1 MHRSMSFRSLLFGEA
16 DVGIVVDG
24 GPDSVFLGDLNLDQI
39 IESVT
44 AGKGEYDLAPFF
56 HQPLRQIDAV
66 VYRQEVFQDLEDRA
80 VYDLM
85 ARFAQAKLVERF
97 TYRAREMRDDRPD
110 YNHYHRARSF
120 LNAVEQYCAAVTS
133 LSSGLAE
140 VELRSRGLLGLREYL
155 ASYVGSAPF
164 TALQAETS
172 RLEAELDA
180 VRYCVL
186 IKGDRITV
194 GPYGEE
200 ADYSEQVTATFERFQ
215 QGAVTNYLPEFR
227 DWNTFAGAGVL
238 HLVAK
243 VYPDLF
249 AALDAFCRQYSDYLD
264 DTIRVLDRELQFY
277 LSYLDYI
284 GPLRRAGLTL
294 SYPRMTTSKEEQVL
308 DTFDLALAAQLTS
321 HERPVV
327 CNDITLTGPER
338 ILVISG
344 PNNGGK
350 TTLARTFGQLHYLA
364 RLGCPVPGRD
374 ARLFLCDQIFTHFE
388 KEEDITTLAG
398 KLQDELN
405 RLKADFDR
413 ATSGSV
419 IILNEVFNSTTA
431 QDALFLSR
439 QILEKVTQLD
449 ALCVCVTFLDELAS
463 LNEKT
468 VSMVA
473 TVVPDDPARRTY
485 KLIRK
490 PAEGRAYAQAIADKY
505 GLTFERLT
513 EELAR

>member
-1 MHRSMSFRSLLFGEA
+1 VLFRSILFGEA
-16 DVGIVVDG
+16 AAWIPADDRTE
-24 GPDSVFLGDLNLDQI
+24 PVFFRDLNLDQI
-39 IESVT
+39 IASVT
-44 AGKGEYDLAPFF
+44 AGKNAYDLTPFF
-56 HQPLRQIDAV
+56 YGPLKEIDAV
-66 VYRQEVFQDLEDRA
+66 VYRQEVFQDLENRD
-80 VYDLM
+80 VHDLM
-85 ARFAQAKLVERF
+85 ACFAQEKLVEHF

-120 LNAVEQYCAAVTS
+120 LNSVEQYCAAVTS
-133 LSSGLAE
+133 LSSGLTE
-140 VELRSRGLLGLREYL
+140 VEVRSRGLLGLRDYL
-155 ASYVGSAPF
+155 ANYVGSDMF

-172 RLEAELDA
+172 RLEDELDA

-186 IKGDRITV
+186 VKGNRITV

-200 ADYSEQVTATFERFQ
+200 ADYGEQVTATFERFQ

-227 DWNTFAGAGVL
+227 DWDTFAAAGVL

-249 AALDAFCRQYSDYLD
+249 AALDAFCRQHSDYLD
-264 DTIRVLDRELQFY
+264 DAIRVLDRELQFY
-277 LSYLDYI
+277 LSYLDHI
-284 GPLRRAGLTL
+284 RPLRRAGLTL
-294 SYPRMTTSKEEQVL
+294 SYPRITASKEEQAL

-338 ILVISG
+338 ILVVSG

-364 RLGCPVPGRD
+364 RLGCPVPGD
-374 ARLFLCDQIFTHFE
+374 DVRLFLCDQIFTHFE
-388 KEEDITTLAG
+388 KEEDISTLAG

-405 RLKADFDR
+405 RLKADFER
-413 ATSGSV
+413 ATSDSV

-439 QILEKVTQLD
+439 QILEKVTELD

-473 TVVPDDPARRTY
+473 TVVPDDPATRTHT
-485 KLIRK
+485 LIRK
-490 PAEGRAYAQAIADKY
+490 PADGRAYAQAIADKY

-513 EELAR
+513 EELTR

>member
-1 MHRSMSFRSLLFGEA
+1 
-16 DVGIVVDG
+16 
-24 GPDSVFLGDLNLDQI
+24 
-39 IESVT
+39 
-44 AGKGEYDLAPFF
+44 
-56 HQPLRQIDAV
+56 
-66 VYRQEVFQDLEDRA
+66 
-80 VYDLM
+80 M
-85 ARFAQAKLVERF
+85 ARFAQEKLVEHF

-110 YNHYHRARSF
+110 YNHYHRTRSF

-140 VELRSRGLLGLREYL
+140 LEVRSRGLLGLREYL
-155 ASYVGSAPF
+155 ANYVDSDMFA
-164 TALQAETS
+164 ALQAETS

-180 VRYCVL
+180 VRYCALV
-186 IKGDRITV
+186 KGARITV

-227 DWNTFAGAGVL
+227 DWDTFAAAGVL

-249 AALDAFCRQYSDYLD
+249 AALDAFCRQHSDYLD
-264 DTIRVLDRELQFY
+264 DTIRVVDRELQFY
-277 LSYLDYI
+277 LAYLDYI
-284 GPLRRAGLTL
+284 RPLREAGLTL
-294 SYPRMTTSKEEQVL
+294 SYPRMAVASKEEQAL

-321 HERPVV
+321 HDRPVV
-327 CNDITLTGPER
+327 CNDVTLTGPER
-338 ILVISG
+338 ILVVSG

-364 RLGCPVPGRD
+364 RLGCPVPGHD
-374 ARLFLCDQIFTHFE
+374 VRLFLCDQIFTHFE
-388 KEEDITTLAG
+388 KEEDIATLAG

-413 ATSGSV
+413 VTSNSV

-439 QILEKVTQLD
+439 QILEKVTELD
-449 ALCVCVTFLDELAS
+449 ALCACVTFLDELAS

-468 VSMVA
+468 VSVVA
-473 TVVPDDPARRTY
+473 TVVPEDPARRTY

-490 PAEGRAYAQAIADKY
+490 PADGRAYAQAIADKY

-513 EELAR
+513 REIAR